1 MVIVGF
7 GDDGW
12 TSCINCPELSVA
24 DVSARVIS
32 GSVISAMAPSTVI
45 ASLTLPWK
53 TIVTKVNGLGML
65 WYAVRWVKI
74 WIALLLR
81 VLIDLIRGKKEL

>member
-1 MVIVGF
+1 
-7 GDDGW
+7 
-12 TSCINCPELSVA
+12 
-24 DVSARVIS
+24 
-32 GSVISAMAPSTVI
+32 MAPSTVV